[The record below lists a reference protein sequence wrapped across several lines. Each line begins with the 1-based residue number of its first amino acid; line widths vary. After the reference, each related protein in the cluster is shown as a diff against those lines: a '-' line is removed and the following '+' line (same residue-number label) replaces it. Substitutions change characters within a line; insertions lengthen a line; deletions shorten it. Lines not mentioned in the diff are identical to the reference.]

1 MSPDNLL
8 PGVLAPVLT
17 PFKRNLATDTDLFV
31 RFCRWLHAQSVGL
44 AIFGTNSEAN
54 SMSVM
59 ERSELL
65 AAVIAGGVPARAL
78 LPGTGT
84 CAIPDSVRLS
94 AEAAR
99 AGCAGVLML
108 PPFYYKPVSEEGLFA
123 AYSEVVE
130 RVGDARL
137 KIVLYHIPQLS
148 GVPITPGLI
157 EKLIKHYPGVFIGI
171 KDSSGD
177 FATTK
182 GLIERF
188 PGFTVYCGSE
198 RFLLATMR
206 AGGAGCISATA
217 NVNPAAIAGLQRSW
231 REANADQQQAA
242 LVDIRTVFESYPT
255 IAALKTAAARFSE
268 VESFAAV
275 RPPLTRLTQ
284 DQADALIGS
293 LVAKNFDMPGLAE
306 TVHAETTVERALA
319 R

>member
-17 PFKRNLATDTDLFV
+17 PFQRNLAPDTDLFV

-54 SMSVM
+54 SMSVA
-59 ERSELL
+59 ERSDLL
-65 AAVIAGGVPARAL
+65 AAVTAGGVPARAL

-94 AEAAR
+94 AEAAK

-137 KIVLYHIPQLS
+137 KILLYHIPQLS
-148 GVPITPGLI
+148 GVAIPPGLI
-157 EKLIKHYPGVFIGI
+157 EKLIKRYPGVFIGI

-177 FATTK
+177 FAMTK

-188 PGFTVYCGSE
+188 PGFKVYCGSE

-217 NVNPAAIAGLQRSW
+217 NVNPAAIARLQRSW
-231 REANADQQQAA
+231 REDNADQQHAA

-255 IAALKTAAARFSE
+255 IAALKTAAAKFGKAD
-268 VESFAAV
+268 SFAAV
-275 RPPLTRLTQ
+275 RPPLISLTQ
-284 DQADALIGS
+284 DQAYSLIVG
-293 LVAKNFDMPGLAE
+293 LVAKNFGMPGLAE
-306 TVHAETTVERALA
+306 TVHGESTVERALA